1 MLIISILLPHFIKT
15 GQMYDKLGTLQKKK
29 DIHLYLFN

>member
-15 GQMYDKLGTLQKKK
+15 GQMYDKLGTLQKK